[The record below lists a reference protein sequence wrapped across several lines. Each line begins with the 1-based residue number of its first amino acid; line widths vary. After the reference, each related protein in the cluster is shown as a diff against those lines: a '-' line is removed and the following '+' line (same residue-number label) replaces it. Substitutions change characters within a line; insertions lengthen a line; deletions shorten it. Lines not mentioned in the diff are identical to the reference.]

1 MTQDRH
7 PLKFFQWYDVI
18 LRFSAACL
26 QIFTHVFKM
35 GRKSKEL
42 SHDNKQIG
50 VNLKQE
56 GCWNCEIMKLPHI
69 PESTI
74 RSIWKKYNATIN
86 DENIPLVGR
95 PKNVTQHGEA
105 RLLRTV
111 KENRGKVLQ

>member
-1 MTQDRH
+1 
-7 PLKFFQWYDVI
+7 
-18 LRFSAACL
+18 
-26 QIFTHVFKM
+26 
-35 GRKSKEL
+35 
-42 SHDNKQIG
+42 
-50 VNLKQE
+50 
-56 GCWNCEIMKLPHI
+56 MKLPHI